1 MKMKNDSLEMKRP
14 LLFTAGLLFAVSL
27 TLVSFEWRTPY
38 KAPIIP
44 EPPSIIDD
52 EVAWV
57 LPVKLK
63 DPEKKLD
70 KPDLPEKEPEPSTE
84 FDIVD
89 EEVKDPVDADDLVIN
104 DDDLIDVDFT
114 VDDTKDEEVPDVD
127 YGPVRRPPVMPEY
140 CGGEQAM
147 FKFLSKELE
156 YPEIPRTNGV
166 SGTVYVEFV
175 VGKDGKLRDAKV
187 KRPVDP
193 WLDAEAL
200 RVAKMLECF
209 EPGMQG
215 GKLVD
220 VYFILPIRFSL
231 GG

>member
-1 MKMKNDSLEMKRP
+1 M
-14 LLFTAGLLFAVSL
+14 FTAGLLFAVSL

-38 KAPIIP
+38 KSNDIIVSP
-44 EPPSIIDD
+44 TTEPPESVWI
-52 EVAWV
+52 
-57 LPVKLK
+57 PVTLSE
-63 DPEKKLD
+63 PEKKRERPEAPKLE
-70 KPDLPEKEPEPSTE
+70 KPTGI
-84 FDIVD
+84 DIVD
-89 EEVKDPVDADDLVIN
+89 KVEEKEDQKEPAILAPDDLPGPEGPLEMPEEKEADD
-104 DDDLIDVDFT
+104 
-114 VDDTKDEEVPDVD
+114 
-127 YGPVRRPPVMPEY
+127 GPMEPIRIASKMPEY
-140 CGGEQAM
+140 CGGENAM
-147 FKFLSKELE
+147 FEFLLDELK
-156 YPEIPRTNGV
+156 YPEIARTTGIT
-166 SGTVYVEFV
+166 GTVYIEFV
-175 VGKDGKLRDAKV
+175 VGSNGKLRDAKV